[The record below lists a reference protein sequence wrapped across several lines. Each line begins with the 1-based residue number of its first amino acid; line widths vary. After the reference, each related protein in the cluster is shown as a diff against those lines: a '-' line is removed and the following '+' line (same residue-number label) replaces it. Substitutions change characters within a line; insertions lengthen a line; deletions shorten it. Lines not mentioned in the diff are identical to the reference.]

1 MNPERKWSYWV
12 LLIIFLALLLIGALE
27 TWLKAE
33 TFSQGVSEQIGQ
45 RVQQAL
51 MYHDG
56 IVITW
61 DLHQEDMRIWGN
73 GKLLDRPFLPG
84 STMKLITA
92 EAAFR
97 AGVNPAYHCKGRHR
111 FQGRTEFCWTPKGHG
126 KLHLPEALAHSCNLY
141 FSELGQKLGLDRLVQ
156 TLSQYPFADL
166 GHLKSSP
173 INLRAFAIGEDP
185 SFKVTPRQM
194 AQFWRNYLKKLEQ
207 PQMQGIR
214 QGLLRAATEG
224 TAHQSGSDLLAKTG
238 TADSLVQ
245 AFPTHGWFLG
255 AYPAA
260 NPRRGLLI
268 FMKNA
273 HGYREPAALAGE
285 IIAIWDE
292 QHS

>member
-1 MNPERKWSYWV
+1 MNPERKWSYWA

-27 TWLKAE
+27 TWLSAE
-33 TFSQGVSEQIGQ
+33 TFAPAVSEQIGQ
-45 RVQQAL
+45 RIQKAL
-51 MYHDG
+51 TYHDG

-61 DLHQEDMRIWGN
+61 DLDQNDLRIWGN
-73 GKLLDRPFLPG
+73 GKLLDQAFLPG

-92 EAAFR
+92 EAAFQ
-97 AGVNPAYHCKGRHR
+97 AGMNPTYDCKGRQR
-111 FQGRTEFCWTPKGHG
+111 IQGRTQFCWTPKGHG

-141 FSELGQKLGLDRLVQ
+141 FSELGQKLGLDRLVR
-156 TLSQYPFADL
+156 TLSQYPFAGL
-166 GHLKSSP
+166 SHLKSSQLD
-173 INLRAFAIGEDP
+173 LRAFAIGEEP

-194 AQFWRNYLKKLEQ
+194 ARFWQSYLKKLER

-224 TAHQSGSDLLAKTG
+224 TALRSGTNLLAKTG
-238 TADSLVQ
+238 TADSLGQ

-255 AYPAA
+255 AYPAK

-273 HGYREPAALAGE
+273 HGYREPATLAGE

-292 QHS
+292 QRS